1 MGEVHPARR
10 EARTTTIRVHD
21 EARDIFSNY
30 DRPSPA
36 IVFFGEAEKHV
47 RSYHEPTAV
56 TYARLLS
63 STTFRRKAI
72 LLCTIRRMMLDDDT
86 ARNMGPRVVY
96 LRLYHSPKTHKRV
109 RSGRVSGWIACD
121 SQHLLD
127 WA

>member
-10 EARTTTIRVHD
+10 EARATTIRVHD
-21 EARDIFSNY
+21 EAQSLFSNY
-30 DRPSPA
+30 NRPSTA
-36 IVFFGEAEKHV
+36 IVSFGEAEEHV
-47 RSYHEPTAV
+47 RSYHEHTAV

-86 ARNMGPRVVY
+86 ARDMGPRVVY

-109 RSGRVSGWIACD
+109 RSGRVSGLMACD